1 MVDLERGR
9 AIIVSIK
16 KISKMGMVRIIY
28 GEISEGSGPKLPPPP
43 PGSSTRVTD
52 QSRKIMWI
60 QLYDIDGDSLMNST
74 N

>member
-1 MVDLERGR
+1 
-9 AIIVSIK
+9 
-16 KISKMGMVRIIY
+16 MGMVRIIY

-43 PGSSTRVTD
+43 GSSTRVTD

-60 QLYDIDGDSLMNST
+60 PLYDIDGDSLMNST